1 MLSGAAIPLEA
12 GLLSLADAYVA
23 MTSPRP
29 YRNQL
34 SPEDALSVVQA
45 GAGSQWDSYLVQVF
59 FEVLGAEPV
68 QAEPLRATSA

>member
-1 MLSGAAIPLEA
+1 
-12 GLLSLADAYVA
+12 

-34 SPEDALSVVQA
+34 SPEDALSVIQA

-59 FEVLGAEPV
+59 FEVLGAEPL